1 MAVCGKA
8 ISGKRIL
15 RTLLLTGA
23 FNTLIA
29 ISLTYIG
36 YGRGMSV
43 NFIFSQSI
51 GFSICA
57 CVMAGEYL
65 FRPFSPVRNA
75 LMIAV
80 AISVGAMGGSI
91 LGSMVTGIPLSFILR
106 GEPIPLL
113 QLLFLGLLFGSIIDD
128 LVKSLFCPIFVI
140 PAKAGI
146 Q

>member
-1 MAVCGKA
+1 MVSGKA
-8 ISGKRIL
+8 FSGKKIL
-15 RTLLLTGA
+15 RTLLFTGG
-23 FNTLIA
+23 FNSLIA
-29 ISLTYIG
+29 IFLTYIG

-43 NFIFSQSI
+43 NFAFSQSI

-57 CVMAGEYL
+57 CVLAGEYL
-65 FRPFSPVRNA
+65 FYTLSPVRNA

-106 GEPIPLL
+106 GEPIPFL

-128 LVKSLFCPIFVI
+128 LVIS
-140 PAKAGI
+140 
-146 Q
+146 QD